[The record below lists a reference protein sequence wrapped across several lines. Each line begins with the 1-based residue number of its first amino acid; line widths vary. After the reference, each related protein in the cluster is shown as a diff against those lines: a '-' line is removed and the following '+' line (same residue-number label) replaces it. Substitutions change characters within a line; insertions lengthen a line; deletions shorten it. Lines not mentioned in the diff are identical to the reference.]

1 MQKLYLKDREVMTI
15 AIQNEIVRNPEARYD
30 HRLHGVLMV
39 ANGMSC
45 YEVAGM
51 LGHSPRTIESWVNDF
66 NDTGFSALY
75 DRQRSGRP
83 SSISE
88 EVMDRIAIDLRNDPH
103 DSGYRQNM
111 WDGILLKRH
120 LSDHYGVEIGVRQ
133 CQNIFHKLGFRLRKP
148 RPMIANG
155 DEEEKGNFKK
165 TR

>member
-15 AIQNEIVRNPEARYD
+15 AIQNEIVRNLEARYD

-39 ANGMSC
+39 ANGMNC

-66 NDTGFSALY
+66 NDIGFSALH
-75 DRQRSGRP
+75 DRRRSGRP
-83 SSISE
+83 SSISD
-88 EVMDRIAIDLRNDPH
+88 EVMNKIAVDLRNDPH
-103 DSGYRQNM
+103 DSGYTQNM
-111 WDGILLKRH
+111 WDGVLLRKH
-120 LSDHYGVEIGVRQ
+120 LSDHYNVEIGVRQ

-148 RPMIANG
+148 RPMIAKG

-165 TR
+165 NR

>member
-1 MQKLYLKDREVMTI
+1 MQKLYLKDREVMMV

-51 LGHSPRTIESWVNDF
+51 LGHSPRTVESWVNDF
-66 NDTGFSALY
+66 NETGFSALY
-75 DRQRSGRP
+75 DKERTGRP
-83 SSISE
+83 STISSE
-88 EVMDRIAIDLRNDPH
+88 AMKRIATDLRNDPH
-103 DSGYRQNM
+103 DSGYKQNM
-111 WDGILLKRH
+111 WDGVLLRKH
-120 LSDHYGVEIGVRQ
+120 LSDHYNVEIGVRQ
-133 CQNIFHKLGFRLRKP
+133 CQNILHKLGFRLRKP
-148 RPMIANG
+148 RPMIARE